1 LSGDGFGLPINILL
15 KTIETISSGAESD
28 LSIQASLLF
37 LDNGDVV
44 VVVYGGLDHIGAV
57 CLTVPR
63 PSLQNPELTSATSS
77 ILTMTGHKE
86 DVMVKEIGE
95 QVAAATGRN
104 IVVVG
109 GVHYDNLTPAQ
120 LDILRKLWGILTEKI
135 IVGIGDTSGDR

>member
-1 LSGDGFGLPINILL
+1 MNILL
-15 KTIETISSGAESD
+15 KTIETISSGAESG

-63 PSLQNPELTSATSS
+63 PSLQNQELTSATSS

-109 GVHYDNLTPAQ
+109 GVHYDDLTPDQ
-120 LDILRKLWGILTEKI
+120 LNILRKLWRKLAEKI
-135 IVGIGDTSGDR
+135 IFSIVDMFGER